1 MEKFTYISGGSRGG
15 NNCNLYT
22 NKSCTH
28 KEFYYLGAKC
38 WNLLPHTLRN
48 IENVKDFTNTCKNK
62 LKNNSVLQLDDFLL
76 PTSLKK
82 IQNEANLLHSK
93 AYYCTQNHTVFL
105 NKKNNDLDIND
116 PCNIEVQSDKGCVPH
131 DLIPPES
138 NLSKLYNSSDFIQFL
153 ETVLGINKIYPYKD
167 TLSSIN
173 YNYYEKN
180 QQLGWH
186 FDNASFAITLM
197 IQSPNS
203 GGVFQYISEGRDFEK
218 KIIDKKLIKLILN
231 DSYPVNELSV
241 QPGTLILFYGRNY
254 LHRVTPVTSEKCRI
268 LVTLNYNLEEGVELS
283 ENARLTFFGRIK

>member
-1 MEKFTYISGGSRGG
+1 MNSINQIVNFDLHPVNIS
-15 NNCNLYT
+15 T
-22 NKSCTH
+22 D
-28 KEFYYLGAKC
+28 YL
-38 WNLLPHTLRN
+38 
-48 IENVKDFTNTCKNK
+48 NTCKNK
-62 LKNNSVLQLDDFLL
+62 LKNNSVLQLDNFLL
-76 PTSLKK
+76 PKSLKK

-93 AYYCTQNHTVFL
+93 AYYCTQNHTVLL

-116 PCNIEVQSDKGCVPH
+116 PCNIEVKSDKGCVPH

-138 NLSKLYNSSDFIQFL
+138 DLSKLYNSSNFIQFL

-173 YNYYEKN
+173 YNYYEKD

-197 IQSPNS
+197 IQSPSS
-203 GGVFQYISEGRDFEK
+203 GGIFQYVNEGRDYEK
-218 KIIDKKLIKLILN
+218 NFIDKKLIKSVLEN
-231 DSYPVNELSV
+231 NHPVNELSV

-283 ENARLTFFGRIK
+283 ENARLTFFGRIN